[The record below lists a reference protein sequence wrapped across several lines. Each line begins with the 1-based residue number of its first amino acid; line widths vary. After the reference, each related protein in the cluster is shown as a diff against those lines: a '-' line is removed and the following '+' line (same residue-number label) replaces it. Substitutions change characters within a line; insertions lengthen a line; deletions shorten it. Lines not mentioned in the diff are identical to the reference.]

1 MTKRTL
7 WLLSALLMCLG
18 GIMSNADAA
27 TTKVYQQTTNGNTD
41 IYGWDSSKITDNPGY
56 DGQPAVSPDGTAIAF
71 TSNRG
76 GGNRLFTMALDGSNV
91 SQITTHDSGYP
102 AWSPDGTKIAYA
114 SNGYLRVVD
123 LSSNTSRQVG
133 NSWSVSRPSWSPDGA
148 TITYAFYAGGNS
160 DIYSVSASAD
170 AQTSGQ
176 RLTTESAYDQSPSWT
191 ATSRIVFQS
200 NRFGATDNLFVMNS
214 DGGGVKQLTNYGT
227 GTRAYLPT
235 VSNGNLIY
243 FTSNERVGQETDLH
257 RPYVMTTE
265 GSGRQRVRQEPAE
278 FVGVQAINKPATQ
291 LVYVALGDS
300 VAAGEGINEGW
311 AWSNG
316 GWSGGSDDAAWEIDR
331 LSPNGQLCHQS
342 SSSYKYLV
350 KSSLEITYSS
360 FHDYSCSGASVPNGL
375 LRPQQFRNKS
385 QATSSQIE
393 AMYSNN
399 APDVVTMTVGANDI
413 GFSDFLWRCYKP
425 LSGRCD
431 TFNNTISQL
440 VRLASQRKNLD
451 LAIKQILNRGQLAGK
466 VPKIYLTGYFD
477 PFSDDMPTCQDT
489 RLVATASLTP
499 AERSWLKK
507 GLSLLNRNIRS
518 VAARHSS
525 VTYVDISSVM
535 SGHGFCSSD
544 PWVFGPSILLQNPGV
559 GAPYHPT
566 AAGQAAIALRVIEAL
581 A

>member
-18 GIMSNADAA
+18 GIMSNAGAA
-27 TTKVYQQTTNGNTD
+27 TTKAYQQTTNGNTD
-41 IYGWDSSKITDNPGY
+41 IYNWDGSRITNNPGY
-56 DGQPAVSPDGTAIAF
+56 DGQPAISPDGAVVAF

-102 AWSPDGTKIAYA
+102 AWSPDGTKLAYA

-123 LSSNTSRQVG
+123 LSSKTSRQVG
-133 NSWSVSRPSWSPDGA
+133 NGWSVSRPSWSPDGA
-148 TITYAFYAGGNS
+148 TIAYAFYAGGNS
-160 DIYSVSASAD
+160 DIYSVPAAAD
-170 AQTSGQ
+170 TQTSGQ

-191 ATSRIVFQS
+191 TTNRIVFQS

-214 DGGGVKQLTNYGT
+214 DGGGIKQLTGYNA

-243 FTSNERVGQETDLH
+243 FTSNERAEQETDTH
-257 RPYVMTTE
+257 RPYVITAE
-265 GSGRQRVRQEPAE
+265 GLGLQRVRQDPAE
-278 FVGVQAINKPATQ
+278 FVGVQSASGPREQ
-291 LVYVALGDS
+291 LSYTALGDS

-316 GWSGGSDDAAWEIDR
+316 GWSGGSDDAAWEVDK
-331 LSPNGQLCHQS
+331 LSHNGQLCHQS
-342 SSSYKYLV
+342 NSSYKYLV
-350 KSSLEITYSS
+350 KSSFEVTSS
-360 FHDYSCSGASVPNGL
+360 NFNDYSCSGASVSNGL
-375 LRPQQFRNKS
+375 LRPQQLKDKS
-385 QATSSQIE
+385 RAISSQIE
-393 AMYSNN
+393 AAYSIS
-399 APDVVTMTVGANDI
+399 APNVITLTVGANDI
-413 GFSDFLWRCYKP
+413 GFSDFLWKCYKP

-431 TFNNTISQL
+431 TFNNTINQL
-440 VRLASQRKNLD
+440 VRLVSQRKNLD
-451 LAIKQILNRGQLAGK
+451 LAIKQMLNRGQLAGK
-466 VPKIYLTGYFD
+466 VPKIYLTSYFD

-518 VAARHSS
+518 VAAKYSR
-525 VTYVDISSVM
+525 VIYVDISSVM

-566 AAGQAAIALRVIEAL
+566 ATGQAAIALRVIEAM